1 MALFYLVQYLSPSS
15 HHISCLPLTIKA
27 SVGASWVDFGLKNM
41 VYIIILTFGFWNDLL
56 LAFYNDTDLIL
67 LDNLITFHMNF
78 KIYLIVFLS

>member
-27 SVGASWVDFGLKNM
+27 FVGASWVDFGLKNM
-41 VYIIILTFGFWNDLL
+41 VYINIWNDLL
-56 LAFYNDTDLIL
+56 LDFYNDTDFIQ